1 MNFSDQ
7 LVPTCKN
14 LLSNLYGNEL
24 VSDIYRHFEGSWSG
38 RSRKFADFSPIF
50 SHARG
55 VFRTVSAI
63 KDGASCENSQRF
75 SSKMEPFGETIFAKY
90 CILDVWQGSECAFYS
105 KSIYENSNARILVYF
120 KGWVFLTHFKPLFH
134 S

>member
-1 MNFSDQ
+1 MNCSDQ

-14 LLSNLYGNEL
+14 LLCNLYGNEL
-24 VSDIYRHFEGSWSG
+24 VSDVYRHFQGSWWE

-50 SHARG
+50 LRSRG

-63 KDGASCENSQRF
+63 KDGASCEYSQQF
-75 SSKMEPFGETIFAKY
+75 SSKMELFAEIIFAKY
-90 CILDVWQGSECAFYS
+90 SILDVWQGSECAVYS
-105 KSIYENSNARILVYF
+105 QSIYENSNARILVYF
-120 KGWVFLTHFKPLFH
+120 KGWVFLTHFKPPFH